1 MADGRKPTHGGRESN
16 VKPIAAV
23 VAGILLIWFIVANA
37 QEVQVTWWVFD
48 TSTSLIVVILV
59 SALLGAGVTY
69 FLTRV
74 RRGGGGSGSRSR
86 DRAAG
91 GRGDGAGEERPR

>member
-1 MADGRKPTHGGRESN
+1 MADGTRPPRGGKDSSWRP
-16 VKPIAAV
+16 VLAV
-23 VAGILLIWFIVANA
+23 SAGILLLWFVIANA
-37 QEVQVTWWVFD
+37 QEVQVTWWVIS

-74 RRGGGGSGSRSR
+74 RRGPSRGSRGSG
-86 DRAAG
+86 D
-91 GRGDGAGEERPR
+91 RPR

>member
-1 MADGRKPTHGGRESN
+1 MADRARPPKGGKDSN
-16 VKPIAAV
+16 WRPILAV
-23 VAGILLIWFIVANA
+23 SAGILLLWFVIANA
-37 QEVQVTWWVFD
+37 QEVQVTWWVIS

-74 RRGGGGSGSRSR
+74 RRGSSRGSRGSG
-86 DRAAG
+86 D
-91 GRGDGAGEERPR
+91 RPR

>member
-1 MADGRKPTHGGRESN
+1 MADGTRPPRGGKDSSWR
-16 VKPIAAV
+16 PILAV
-23 VAGILLIWFIVANA
+23 SAGILLLWFVIANA
-37 QEVQVTWWVFD
+37 QEVQVTWWVIS

-74 RRGGGGSGSRSR
+74 RRGSSRGSRGSG
-86 DRAAG
+86 D
-91 GRGDGAGEERPR
+91 RPR

>member
-1 MADGRKPTHGGRESN
+1 MADGTRPPRGGRESN
-16 VKPIAAV
+16 WKPILAAS
-23 VAGILLIWFIVANA
+23 AGVLLVWFVIANA
-37 QEVQVTWWVFD
+37 QEVQVTWWVVS

-74 RRGGGGSGSRSR
+74 RHGSSRGSRDS
-86 DRAAG
+86 G
-91 GRGDGAGEERPR
+91 NRPR

>member
-1 MADGRKPTHGGRESN
+1 MAEGTRPPRGGKDSSWRP
-16 VKPIAAV
+16 VLAV
-23 VAGILLIWFIVANA
+23 SAGILLLWFVIANA
-37 QEVQVTWWVFD
+37 QEVQVTWWVIS

-74 RRGGGGSGSRSR
+74 RRGPSRGSRGSG
-86 DRAAG
+86 D
-91 GRGDGAGEERPR
+91 RPR

>member
-1 MADGRKPTHGGRESN
+1 MADGTRPPRGGKDSSWRP
-16 VKPIAAV
+16 VLAV
-23 VAGILLIWFIVANA
+23 SAGILLLWFVIANA
-37 QEVQVTWWVFD
+37 QEVQVTWWVIS

-74 RRGGGGSGSRSR
+74 RRGPSRGSRGSGDS
-86 DRAAG
+86 
-91 GRGDGAGEERPR
+91 PR

>member
-1 MADGRKPTHGGRESN
+1 MADRARPPQGGTDSN
-16 VKPIAAV
+16 WKPILAIS
-23 VAGILLIWFIVANA
+23 AGILLLWFVIANA
-37 QEVQVTWWVFD
+37 QEVQVTWWVIN

-74 RRGGGGSGSRSR
+74 RRHDSARGSRDS
-86 DRAAG
+86 
-91 GRGDGAGEERPR
+91 GDRPR

>member
-1 MADGRKPTHGGRESN
+1 MADGTRPPRGGKDSSWRP
-16 VKPIAAV
+16 VLAV
-23 VAGILLIWFIVANA
+23 SAGILLLWFVIANA
-37 QEVQVTWWVFD
+37 QEVQVTWCVIS

-74 RRGGGGSGSRSR
+74 RRGPSRGSRGSG
-86 DRAAG
+86 D
-91 GRGDGAGEERPR
+91 RPR

>member
-1 MADGRKPTHGGRESN
+1 MADGTRPPRGGKDSSWRP
-16 VKPIAAV
+16 VLAV
-23 VAGILLIWFIVANA
+23 SAGILLLWFVIANA
-37 QEVQVTWWVFD
+37 QEVQVTWWVIS

-74 RRGGGGSGSRSR
+74 RRGPSRGSRGSGY
-86 DRAAG
+86 
-91 GRGDGAGEERPR
+91 RPR

>member
-1 MADGRKPTHGGRESN
+1 MADRARPPQGGKGSN
-16 VKPIAAV
+16 WKPILAIS
-23 VAGILLIWFIVANA
+23 AGILLLWFVIANA
-37 QEVQVTWWVFD
+37 QEVQVTWWVVN

-74 RRGGGGSGSRSR
+74 RSHGSSRGSRGSG
-86 DRAAG
+86 D
-91 GRGDGAGEERPR
+91 RPR